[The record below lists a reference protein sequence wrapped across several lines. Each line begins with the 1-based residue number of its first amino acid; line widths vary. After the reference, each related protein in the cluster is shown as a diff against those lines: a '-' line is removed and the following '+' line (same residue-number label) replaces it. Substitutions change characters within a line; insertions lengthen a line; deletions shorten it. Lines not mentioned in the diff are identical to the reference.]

1 MWPAESCVEAVR
13 QVLDILLGMERAR
26 LEELKETSFGTYL
39 STFNPSKT
47 IDEFERWLRAEV
59 IGG

>member
-1 MWPAESCVEAVR
+1 
-13 QVLDILLGMERAR
+13 MERAR
-26 LEELKETSFGTYL
+26 LEELKETSFATCL
-39 STFNPSKT
+39 STFNLSKT